1 MNKLTSAL
9 AAVLVLGSASVALA
23 DDLAIDQAADALR
36 SYGPVVSQPIAFTT
50 KSVALTSKN
59 VALPQNGRSND
70 SWMDRASQSFD
81 GGGY

>member
-23 DDLAIDQAADALR
+23 APRTYAT
-36 SYGPVVSQPIAFTT
+36 QPASFVT
-50 KSVALTSKN
+50 KSVALPYSAQAN
-59 VALPQNGRSND
+59 E

>member
-23 DDLAIDQAADALR
+23 GNPSIDATAR
-36 SYGPVVSQPIAFTT
+36 YYGPLVNQSTPFTT
-50 KSVALTSKN
+50 KN
-59 VALPQNGRSND
+59 VGLPHNVGSD
-70 SWMDRASQSFD
+70 SSWMDRASQSFD